1 MRLLSTA
8 RIVVALLIGVLLSW
22 VAASGAGQEGSAK
35 PSTDLDAFMAR
46 VLERRDENWRK
57 LHDYIL
63 SETER
68 FSIAGPGRVALYG
81 FRREFSWYVRDGY
94 LIRSPVRF
102 DGVTISEPERRRYEE
117 KWLSEEK
124 AREEK
129 RAKDEVEQAKKQQTQ
144 SGQNAPEESTPSLEA
159 ILSGRADP
167 RFVSEAYF
175 LKFKFEPGNYYLVGR
190 EKLDGREVVC
200 VEYYPTRLYAD
211 HEKPK
216 AEAKQAGKPD
226 KTSEKQR
233 QKERE
238 LENRIDRSLNKVALV
253 TLWIEPTEYQIVRYT
268 FDNVDFGFLPGR
280 WLVRVDDVKA
290 SMTMSKVLDG
300 VWLPGAITME
310 AGISIASGAYQFTYG
325 RQFYDH
331 KKAEVS
337 ARIRVGGMER

>member
-1 MRLLSTA
+1 MPVKLSSAARLATTLLCGA
-8 RIVVALLIGVLLSW
+8 LCPLVA
-22 VAASGAGQEGSAK
+22 VAAYGQEATPK
-35 PSTDLDAFMAR
+35 PQSDLDTFMER
-46 VLERRDENWRK
+46 VLARRDENWKK

-68 FSIAGPGRVALYG
+68 FAIVGPGKVSLYG

-94 LIRSPVRF
+94 LIRSPIRF
-102 DGVTISEPERRRYEE
+102 DGVTISETQRRRYEE
-117 KWLSEEK
+117 NWLSEEK
-124 AREEK
+124 SREERK
-129 RAKDEVEQAKKQQTQ
+129 STKAAEQAAQSKGEEGQPVTPDTQ
-144 SGQNAPEESTPSLEA
+144 PSLES
-159 ILSGRADP
+159 ILSGRVEP

-175 LKFKFEPGNYYLVGR
+175 LQFKFEPGNYYFVGR
-190 EKLDGREVVC
+190 EQLNGREVLRI
-200 VEYYPTRLYAD
+200 EYYPTHLFQDEEHAQD
-211 HEKPK
+211 KE
-216 AEAKQAGKPD
+216 KQAAKPD
-226 KTSEKQR
+226 KQTA
-233 QKERE
+233 KERQME
-238 LENRIDRSLNKVALV
+238 DRIQRGLNKVALV

-310 AGISIASGAYQFTYG
+310 AGLSLASGSYHFEYG

-337 ARIRVGGMER
+337 ARIRSIGGDR